1 MRKSPSILILLAL
14 LALPFIGRAQ
24 LTVTTGQTAQQLA
37 EIIAGAGV
45 TVSNASVTGSPLAV
59 GAFVNGA
66 LPSNLALQSGVVL
79 STGQVA
85 DIAGNEGSF
94 ASSNNGQPGHPFLQ
108 AQAGVTS
115 FDAVVLQFDFVPN
128 ADLIQFNYAF
138 GSEEYPNF
146 VCTNFNDMFAFTITG
161 VTVPMPQTNI
171 ALIPG
176 TTTPVSINSVNNQG
190 CGTSAYYLNNAGSQ
204 VVAFGGLTVTMTA
217 ESEVIC
223 GETYTLRLMISD
235 GGDGIYDSGCFI
247 KENSLTTG
255 NVSVQTSTATGDN
268 YVYEGCS
275 EATITL
281 TVNGPAVN
289 QDVDVPIWISQS
301 TATPGVD
308 YQAITIF
315 NADSTIT
322 IPAGQ
327 TSVSFSII
335 APNDNVA
342 EQNEYIEF
350 VFVNSTCGTTDT
362 FRIFIADLI
371 PITIETSNDTTIC
384 TGNAITWA
392 QGVGGGGLYSY
403 QWDNGMGTQQ
413 NITPEPT
420 VTTVYTVTVS
430 DNCNSTPATASVTV
444 SVDGG
449 PAAFAGNDVGVCIG
463 GSVLLNA
470 TSNTPGVSYSWS
482 PPTGLSNPNIAN
494 PVCTPGQNTLY
505 TVTVTRNDGCQNT
518 DAVQVNIT
526 PPPTSEFT
534 IPPFGC
540 VGKPVIVSYAGNA
553 NSSAQFQWDFDG
565 GTVTN
570 GSGIGPL
577 AVMWQQPGTY
587 TVVLTVAWGGCVSTT
602 ESLQIQILDNPTV
615 DAGTDQSTCPGGM
628 VDIGTPGQPG
638 ITYSWT
644 PANAVANPSASESST
659 IGINSGNTTVQ
670 VPLVLTANQQGCT
683 STDTV
688 HVTVFAKPTAE
699 FTVPPGLCFN
709 VNSFSLEAGGY
720 FGPSATFYWNFGPV
734 GFPTSST
741 QQNPQGFIFNTP
753 GVHNVRLVVTDNGC
767 VSDTFMAPI
776 EVFPMP
782 VADFAVDTTQ
792 GCEPFGVQ
800 FIDQS
805 NNGGSQLYHSWQF
818 GNGATS
824 NSAFPSLTYMA
835 GTYDVSLQVTTSKG
849 CSHTRNR
856 NAFITSHPKPSAYF
870 SLNAHV
876 FDIFAS
882 NAIATNRANGVTES
896 RFIFHPYTEV
906 NGMVAS
912 FEYPDTGTFVVT
924 QIVSTQF
931 GCLDTLEASL
941 RVKPVFTLYIPEGF
955 TPNNDGLNE
964 VWVPQGESI
973 MTYNLKI
980 FNRWDQQIFES
991 NELEYGWDGRFN
1003 GTDVPLGVYTYRI
1016 HVFDILGEPHNY
1028 FGTFTLFR

>member
-1 MRKSPSILILLAL
+1 MV
-14 LALPFIGRAQ
+14 LPMAVRAQ
-24 LTVTTGQTAQQLA
+24 LTISTGQTAQQLA

-45 TVSNASVTGSPLAV
+45 TVSNASITGSPQAI

-66 LPSNLALQSGVVL
+66 MASNLALSSGVVL
-79 STGQVA
+79 SSGNVQ

-94 ASSNNGQPGHPFLQ
+94 ASSNLGQPGNAFLQ
-108 AQAGVTS
+108 QQAGVQS
-115 FDAVVLQFDFVPN
+115 FDAVVLKFDFVPN
-128 ADLIQFNYAF
+128 ADLIQFSYAF

-146 VCTNFNDMFAFTITG
+146 VCTNFNDMFAFTIQG

-176 TTTPVSINSVNNQG
+176 TSTPVSINSVNNQG
-190 CGTSAYYLNNAGSQ
+190 CGTATYYLNNAGSQ
-204 VVAFGGLTVTMTA
+204 VVAFGGMTTTMIA

-247 KENSLTTG
+247 QENSLTTG
-255 NVSVQTSTATGDN
+255 NVTVQTSTATGDN
-268 YVYEGCS
+268 FVYEGCS
-275 EATITL
+275 SATITL
-281 TVNGPAVN
+281 TVNGPAVQ
-289 QDVDVPIWISQS
+289 QDVNVPIWISQS

-327 TSVSFSII
+327 TSVSFDIT

-362 FRIFIADLI
+362 FRIFIADLV
-371 PITIETSNDTTIC
+371 PITVQTSNDTTIC

-392 QGVGGGGLYSY
+392 QGMGGGGLYSY
-403 QWDNGMGTQQ
+403 QWDNGMGTSP
-413 NITPEPT
+413 NLTPSPT
-420 VTTVYTVTVS
+420 VTTTYTVTVS

-449 PAAFAGNDVGVCIG
+449 PSAFAGNDVGVCIG

-470 TSNTPGVSYSWS
+470 SSNTPGVSYSWS
-482 PPTGLSNPNIAN
+482 PTVGLSNPNIAN
-494 PVCTPGQNTLY
+494 PMCTPQQNTLY
-505 TVTVTRNDGCQNT
+505 TVTVTRNDGCQNS

-526 PPPTSEFT
+526 PPPTSQFT

-540 VGKPVIVSYAGNA
+540 VGKPVIVTYTGNA
-553 NSSAQFQWDFDG
+553 NASAQFQWDFDG

-602 ESLQIQILDNPTV
+602 EMLQIQILDNPPV
-615 DAGTDQSTCPGGM
+615 DAGTDQSVCTGGM

-638 ITYSWT
+638 LAYSWT
-644 PANAVANPSASESST
+644 PANAVSDPANSLSST
-659 IGINSGNTTVQ
+659 IGINTGHSTIQ
-670 VPLVLTANQQGCT
+670 VPLVLTATQQGCT
-683 STDTV
+683 SSDTV

-699 FTVPPGLCFN
+699 FTVPPGMCFN
-709 VNSFSLEAGGY
+709 VNSFSLQADGY
-720 FGPSATFYWNFGPV
+720 FGPSATFHWNFGPV
-734 GFPTSST
+734 GFPATST
-741 QQNPQGFIFNTP
+741 QQSPQGFIFNTP
-753 GVHNVRLVVTDNGC
+753 GIHNVRLVVTDNGC
-767 VSDTFMAPI
+767 VSDTFIAPI

-782 VADFAVDTTQ
+782 VADFTVDTTQ

-800 FIDQS
+800 FVSLS
-805 NNGGSQLYHSWQF
+805 NAVGSSLYHSWQF

-824 NSAFPSLTYMA
+824 TSAFPSLTYAA
-835 GTYDVSLQVTTSKG
+835 GTYNVSLQVTTSKG
-849 CSHTRNR
+849 CSHSRTRN
-856 NAFITSHPKPSAYF
+856 AYITAHPKPTAYF
-870 SLNAHV
+870 SLNSHV
-876 FDIFAS
+876 FDIFGS
-882 NAIATNRANGVTES
+882 NAIATNRATGVTGS

-924 QIVSTQF
+924 QIVSTQH
-931 GCLDTLEASL
+931 GCLDTLETSL

-964 VWVPQGESI
+964 VWIPQGEGV
-973 MTYNLKI
+973 MTYNLKV
-980 FNRWDQQIFES
+980 FNRWNQQIFES
-991 NELEYGWDGRFN
+991 NELNYGWDGRFF
-1003 GTDVPLGVYTYRI
+1003 GSDVPLGVYTYRI
-1016 HVFDILGEPHNY
+1016 RVYDILGEPHNY